1 VSGTLAYACVVQTQ
15 KKWIISKRTRLRG
28 GGQISHV
35 SLNPPDGN
43 WLSIIYYYYFFV
55 FCLLLFPSSPFWR
68 EREKKKTIITGA
80 HLDELATGSTDRDNT
95 TAAGDRATVCVCV
108 CLHNNP
114 KESNGEFRFL

>member
-1 VSGTLAYACVVQTQ
+1 MEIDSRLF
-15 KKWIISKRTRLRG
+15 II
-28 GGQISHV
+28 
-35 SLNPPDGN
+35 
-43 WLSIIYYYYFFV
+43 IIFLCFVYSFF
-55 FCLLLFPSSPFWR
+55 LPLLFEER
-68 EREKKKTIITGA
+68 ERKKTIITGA